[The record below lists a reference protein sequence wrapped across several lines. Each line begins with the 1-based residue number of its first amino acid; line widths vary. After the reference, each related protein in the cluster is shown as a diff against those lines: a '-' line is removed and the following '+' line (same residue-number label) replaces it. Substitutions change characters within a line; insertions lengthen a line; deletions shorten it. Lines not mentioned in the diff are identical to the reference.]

1 MSRLWQVT
9 GDGIPVI
16 WHDDNVLTFSGES
29 GLPHLRRICE
39 LTLEDFKQLSPA
51 HNSHSSPRLQD
62 HFIEE
67 SGCSGNSSL
76 SNDRLGSHSSAST
89 SAAELP
95 CTGLGRVFNSA
106 EGKRMSHA
114 MRWAVSEDD
123 ELPTLAE
130 VFQVGSRLPPM
141 RVTFLKCSS
150 VHLRLQIVH
159 SHHNDATKVHA
170 CSSHFMTEVH
180 GSDSPLICRSWYH
193 SHMSEIRKVI
203 IPRTDAVLNEHLG
216 GAGSGAICGI

>member
-9 GDGIPVI
+9 SDGIPVI

-39 LTLEDFKQLSPA
+39 LTLEEFKQLSPA
-51 HNSHSSPRLQD
+51 HSSHSSPKIRD
-62 HFIEE
+62 HSIEE
-67 SGCSGNSSL
+67 SGCSGNLSL
-76 SNDRLGSHSSAST
+76 SNDRLGSQASAST
-89 SAAELP
+89 SAAKLP

-130 VFQVGSRLPPM
+130 VFQVGSRLPPV
-141 RVTFLKCSS
+141 RVILYKFS
-150 VHLRLQIVH
+150 VHL
-159 SHHNDATKVHA
+159 
-170 CSSHFMTEVH
+170 MTA
-180 GSDSPLICRSWYH
+180 DC
-193 SHMSEIRKVI
+193 
-203 IPRTDAVLNEHLG
+203 A
-216 GAGSGAICGI
+216 